1 MMLRKLQNVAGETLA
16 EALVALLIVG
26 LATSLFVGVTT
37 TSQRLNLAQKD
48 NDADFYSCMEEAELL
63 QGTGEDVNIKVTWK
77 YNSEQNED
85 TISCKLVNSSG
96 ELFAYYAAP

>member
-1 MMLRKLQNVAGETLA
+1 MLKKLQNIAGETLA

-48 NDADFYSCMEEAELL
+48 NDADFYNCMEKAELL
-63 QGTGEDVNIKVTWK
+63 QATEESVLNIKVTWK
-77 YNSEQNED
+77 YNSEQNSD